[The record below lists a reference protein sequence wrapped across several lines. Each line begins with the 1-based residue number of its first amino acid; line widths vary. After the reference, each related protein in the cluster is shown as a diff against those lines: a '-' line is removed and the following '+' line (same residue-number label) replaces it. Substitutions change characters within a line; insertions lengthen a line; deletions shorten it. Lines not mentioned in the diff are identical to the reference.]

1 MAFANEIL
9 EAMSIE
15 REIVENCACLINNS
29 YLFKNLRKQL
39 FQQNSSGRKK
49 VKGLLRTMRYLRR
62 EIWSR

>member
-15 REIVENCACLINNS
+15 REIVGNCACLINNS

-39 FQQNSSGRKK
+39 FQRNSSGIKK